1 MRVLIVGGGG
11 REHAMARALT
21 TAPDCELFSAPGNP
35 GTAGLGHN
43 VQLAAEDVDA
53 VVELV
58 RSAAIELV
66 VPGPEGPLVAGLVDA
81 LHRLP
86 GVLCCGPRQAAA
98 ALEGSKV
105 FTRALAREL
114 GIPGPDH
121 RTVTA
126 PEQVAAALR
135 AFSRPPVL
143 KADGLCGGKGVF
155 LPDSLAECALR
166 AHELLGGALGEAGR
180 QVVLEERLLGTEASL
195 FFACHGEQCLPLPH
209 ARDHKRLHDGDAGPN
224 TGGMGAVSPNPTV
237 DAALT
242 AQIATEFVRPVLRE
256 LQRRGTP
263 FVGFL
268 FVGLMLTAH
277 GPRLLEFNVRL
288 GDPEAQVILPRLA
301 AGEFLRL
308 CLATARGELEDFR
321 LAVDPRP
328 TCAVVLAAGGYPD
341 RGGGGERLYLDP
353 ELLTQRRWFIH
364 AGTTATDGALRV
376 SGGRAGAIVA
386 QGATARAARE
396 HAYAGLA
403 HVRFA
408 QMQYRTDIGAPE
420 RTTPAQN
427 GQATRVDA

>member
-1 MRVLIVGGGG
+1 MRVLIIGGGG
-11 REHAMARALT
+11 REHAMARALA
-21 TAPDCELFSAPGNP
+21 TAAHCELLSAPGNP
-35 GTAGLGHN
+35 GTAGLGRN
-43 VQLAAEDVDA
+43 VQLAAEDLDGI
-53 VVELV
+53 VELV

-66 VPGPEGPLVAGLVDA
+66 VPGPEVPLIYGLVDA
-81 LHRLP
+81 LRRRLP

-121 RTVTA
+121 YIVTA
-126 PEQVAAALR
+126 PEQVAAALQT
-135 AFSRPPVL
+135 FSRPPVV

-155 LPDSLAECALR
+155 LPESFAECELY
-166 AHELLGGALGEAGR
+166 AHQLLGGSLGEAGR
-180 QVVLEERLLGTEASL
+180 RVVLEERLLGTEASL

-209 ARDHKRLHDGDAGPN
+209 ARDHKRLRDGDAGPN
-224 TGGMGAVSPNPTV
+224 TGGMGAMSPNPMV
-237 DAALT
+237 DSALT
-242 AQIATEFVRPVLRE
+242 AQVAAEFVRPVLRE

-268 FVGLMLTAH
+268 FVGLMLTAS

-288 GDPEAQVILPRLA
+288 GDPEAQAILPRLA

-308 CLATARGELEDFR
+308 CLATARGELEDFG
-321 LAVDPRP
+321 LALDPRP

-341 RGGGGERLYLDP
+341 RSCRDVPIELDS
-353 ELLTQRRWFIH
+353 ELLTEQRWFIH

-376 SGGRAGAIVA
+376 SGGRVGAIVA
-386 QGATARAARE
+386 QGTTAQAARQ

-403 HVRFA
+403 HVRFTE
-408 QMQYRTDIGAPE
+408 MQYRTDIG
-420 RTTPAQN
+420 TS
-427 GQATRVDA
+427 